1 MKEISE
7 ERKAAEGEVMK
18 IYKESSPVIESLFE
32 WAYINHVAWSLAVLA
47 LGFIVWLVIA
57 LTNAENQR
65 NALMTKQCA
74 DPVFKGELDK
84 KCLRT
89 VHSREHWWEHVTY
102 ALTHLS
108 PEK

>member
-1 MKEISE
+1 MKEISD

-18 IYKESSPVIESLFE
+18 IYKESSPIIETLFE

-57 LTNAENQR
+57 LSNAENQR

-102 ALTHLS
+102 ALTHPS

>member
-65 NALMTKQCA
+65 NALITKQCA

>member
-102 ALTHLS
+102 ALTHVS

>member
-1 MKEISE
+1 MKQISDE
-7 ERKAAEGEVMK
+7 QKAAEGEVMK
-18 IYKESSPVIESLFE
+18 IYKESSPVIETLFE

-47 LGFIVWLVIA
+47 LGFIVWLLIA

-84 KCLRT
+84 KCLHT
-89 VHSREHWWEHVTY
+89 VHSREHWWQHVGY
-102 ALTHLS
+102 ALTHVS
-108 PEK
+108 PER

>member
-1 MKEISE
+1 MKEISD
-7 ERKAAEGEVMK
+7 ERKAAEGQVMK
-18 IYKESSPVIESLFE
+18 IYKESSPVIETLFE

-57 LTNAENQR
+57 LSNAENQR
-65 NALMTKQCA
+65 NALMTKQCF
-74 DPVFKGELDK
+74 DPVFKGEIDK

-89 VHSREHWWEHVTY
+89 VHSREHWWEHVSY
-102 ALTHLS
+102 ALTHVS

>member
-1 MKEISE
+1 MKEISD

-18 IYKESSPVIESLFE
+18 IYKESSPVIETLFE
-32 WAYINHVAWSLAVLA
+32 WAYINHVAWTLAVLA
-47 LGFIVWLVIA
+47 LGFIVWLLIA

-65 NALMTKQCA
+65 NALFTKQCA

-89 VHSREHWWEHVTY
+89 VHSREHWWEHVGY
-102 ALTHLS
+102 ALTHVS

>member
-1 MKEISE
+1 MKEISD
-7 ERKAAEGEVMK
+7 ERKAAEGQVMK
-18 IYKESSPVIESLFE
+18 IYKESSPVIETLFE

-47 LGFIVWLVIA
+47 LGFIVWLLIA

-74 DPVFKGELDK
+74 DQVFKGEIDK

-89 VHSREHWWEHVTY
+89 VHSREHWWEHVSY
-102 ALTHLS
+102 ALTHVS

>member
-1 MKEISE
+1 MKEISD

-18 IYKESSPVIESLFE
+18 IYKESSPLIETLFE

-47 LGFIVWLVIA
+47 LGFIVWLLIA
-57 LTNAENQR
+57 LSNAENQR

-89 VHSREHWWEHVTY
+89 VHSREHWWQHVGY
-102 ALTHLS
+102 ALTHVS

>member
-1 MKEISE
+1 MKEISD

-18 IYKESSPVIESLFE
+18 IYKESSPVIETLFE
-32 WAYINHVAWSLAVLA
+32 WAYINHVAWTVAVLA
-47 LGFIVWLVIA
+47 LGFIVWLLIA

-65 NALMTKQCA
+65 NALMTRQCA

-89 VHSREHWWEHVTY
+89 VHSREHWWEHVGY
-102 ALTHLS
+102 ALTHVS

>member
-18 IYKESSPVIESLFE
+18 IYKESSPVIETLFE

-47 LGFIVWLVIA
+47 LGFIVWLLIA
-57 LTNAENQR
+57 LSNAENQR

-89 VHSREHWWEHVTY
+89 VHSREHWWEHVSY
-102 ALTHLS
+102 ALTHVS

>member
-1 MKEISE
+1 MKEISD

-18 IYKESSPVIESLFE
+18 IYKESSPVIETLFE

-57 LTNAENQR
+57 LSNAENQR

-74 DPVFKGELDK
+74 DPG
-84 KCLRT
+84 C
-89 VHSREHWWEHVTY
+89 SRR
-102 ALTHLS
+102 AG
-108 PEK
+108 